1 MIHLKLNIHYKI
13 LVFIFFLSSCTPVN
27 RPIAKL
33 NKFTQGGMNQLT
45 NDSLGLKIDF
55 YGNANL
61 GSKYIDLKDVRSV
74 FRKRKIKFPSKNIVL
89 WGTYD
94 VTRNPMYF
102 VGSLET
108 FLDVS
113 KFTADT
119 SMYHCIYYRS
129 IQKNRDNIISS
140 VAIPYKK
147 DSFLLISEVRTEITD
162 MQESAKDV
170 LNSIKSSYNSL
181 AYGAKFVEQ
190 KPDEEP
196 DYFSIAESAFKDRGY
211 VNYVYPRDT
220 LEKIV
225 LQNEN
230 SQFANELFKSYSSFL
245 GESVQYDSATK
256 QEQQAVEKTAVTIDE
271 IVEKIKAHRV
281 LMFNENHLQPR
292 CRLLINLLLPKLSK
306 EGFNVLALESL
317 SEDEDRINRLGFPNV
332 ESGFYT
338 RDPNMANL
346 IRTARIYGLKVI
358 GYEDFG
364 NASQRDLQQAKN
376 LIQKSEIATKNQVKV
391 IVLAGGGHIEEGDT
405 GENKSMAQY
414 FKKLTKIDPYT
425 INQVKFLAMQEIN
438 DSIYVM
444 DNKVLNG
451 NDLYLSNNLNSDK
464 IVIGSN
470 DLNRRYR
477 LLSTDSTKSGK
488 SAIYIYHEK
497 EYQLD
502 KTAIPVYLSLSQK
515 DSVQIELPKGIYRY
529 LKRDYYGAIIHQE
542 IIEVE

>member
-1 MIHLKLNIHYKI
+1 MIYLKLNIHYKI
-13 LVFIFFLSSCTPVN
+13 LVFIFFLSSCTTVN

-33 NKFTQGGMNQLT
+33 NKFTQGLMNQLT

-162 MQESAKDV
+162 MQESVKDV
-170 LNSIKSSYNSL
+170 LNSIKTSYNSL
-181 AYGAKFVEQ
+181 AYGAKFAEQ

-220 LEKIV
+220 LEKLV

-256 QEQQAVEKTAVTIDE
+256 QEQQAVEKAAITIDE

-391 IVLAGGGHIEEGDT
+391 IVLAGGGHIHEGDT

-438 DSIYVM
+438 DSIYFM

-477 LLSTDSTKSGK
+477 LSSTDSTKSGK

-502 KTAIPVYLSLSQK
+502 KTAIPVYLSLSKK
-515 DSVQIELPKGIYRY
+515 DSVQIELPKGMYRY
-529 LKRDYYGAIIHQE
+529 LKRDHYGAIIHQE

>member
-1 MIHLKLNIHYKI
+1 MIYLKLNIHYKI
-13 LVFIFFLSSCTPVN
+13 LVFIFFLSSCTTVN

-33 NKFTQGGMNQLT
+33 NKFTQGVMNQLT
-45 NDSLGLKIDF
+45 NDSLVLKIDF

-162 MQESAKDV
+162 MQESVKDV
-170 LNSIKSSYNSL
+170 LNSIKTSYNSL

-211 VNYVYPRDT
+211 VNYVYPIDT
-220 LEKIV
+220 LEKLV
-225 LQNEN
+225 LRNEN

-245 GESVQYDSATK
+245 GESVQYDSTTK
-256 QEQQAVEKTAVTIDE
+256 QEQQAVEKMAITIDE

-281 LMFNENHLQPR
+281 LMFNESHLQPR

-391 IVLAGGGHIEEGDT
+391 IVLAGGGHIDEGGT

-444 DNKVLNG
+444 DNKVLYG

-502 KTAIPVYLSLSQK
+502 KTAIPVYLSLSKK
-515 DSVQIELPKGIYRY
+515 DSLQIELPKGIYRY
-529 LKRDYYGAIIHQE
+529 LKRDHDGAIIHQE